1 MRLDA
6 EYRDFVLERERERR
20 ESELRQ
26 QGLVL
31 ADVMKSVFEKAIGNA
46 LPPAKAN
53 AAPAAQAA
61 AASSASSLADGVPT
75 AMVPFPPIP
84 PMPAM
89 GAVAPAAPVAPAG
102 VDRVRLPSEDD
113 DEVTPEQLRLL
124 AAELQ
129 HKVTLTGLT
138 SRRAAEE
145 VILQKCIEDRTVVKL
160 IGEIYSRYGA
170 RMVPRATINRVR
182 GLFTLVR

>member
-75 AMVPFPPIP
+75 AVVPFPPIP
-84 PMPAM
+84 PMPPRPMLWAWAM
-89 GAVAPAAPVAPAG
+89 A
-102 VDRVRLPSEDD
+102 RVRLPSEDD